1 MPLQSPSGAEPNKKW
16 VGLTFKEVQEHP
28 WVEHAEQLRLIRRF
42 AVYQKEAYRCND
54 DCTENGFNSITGSS
68 DKLSFIRADTP
79 VHVARAFAR
88 ECANWAA
95 KLVRDGLWEA
105 RKGTATLGEVE
116 AFEVAA
122 DVCKKAFRREPT
134 RQVMVVCLYNP
145 WTRRAKMI
153 ILPCFVFGCFSAVH
167 GWNCYSHLLT
177 HAGRR
182 LAAVP
187 VTG

>member
-1 MPLQSPSGAEPNKKW
+1 M
-16 VGLTFKEVQEHP
+16 
-28 WVEHAEQLRLIRRF
+28 EHAEQLRLIRRF
-42 AVYQKEAYRCND
+42 AVYQKEAYRCIA
-54 DCTENGFNSITGSS
+54 DCTENGFNPITGSL
-68 DKLSFIRADTP
+68 DKLSFIRADIP

-88 ECANWAA
+88 ERVNWEA
-95 KLVRDGLWEA
+95 KLVSEGLWESH
-105 RKGTATLGEVE
+105 KGTATLGEVE
-116 AFEVAA
+116 AFEMAA
-122 DVCKKAFRREPT
+122 DDCKKTFRREPT

-145 WTRRAKMI
+145 RTRRAEMI

-187 VTG
+187 VTGYFDDFQIYGTPRDCASSQYTWVLCLTHS